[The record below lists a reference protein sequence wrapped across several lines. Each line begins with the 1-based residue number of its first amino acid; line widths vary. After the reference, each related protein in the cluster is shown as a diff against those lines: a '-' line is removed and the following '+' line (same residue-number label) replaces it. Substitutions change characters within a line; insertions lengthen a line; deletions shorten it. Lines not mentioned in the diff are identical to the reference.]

1 MRTNERK
8 ERRGLFD
15 RMVVGIEH
23 VGHKIPD
30 PLTIFI
36 ILTVITLIAS
46 LFINGLVLEVPG
58 TGDTVTM
65 NSLWNR
71 GFFTSFVTGI
81 LKNYVTYTPIQYVM
95 IILFGTSVCTQTDFF
110 EVIMKRMLRNV
121 SNSMM
126 TIIII
131 VLSINGNIVGDG
143 IYAFLPAL
151 AGLLYLSKGR
161 NPILGIVT
169 SYATIASAFNACLLL
184 TNADAVL
191 AATTAEA
198 AALLNYD
205 VSGFNASMTYYWTA
219 ISAILLVPVVWFA
232 SEKILAPILEK
243 DEFKLD
249 GDTNLDN
256 ARNEEL
262 LRDLTPL
269 QKKGL
274 RSAAIA
280 ELIFVA
286 VILALLIP
294 SNGILRNAETGAILT
309 GSPFMGGITFW
320 IALMF
325 FIPGLAYGIAS
336 KQIQNDKD
344 VSRMMSNSLKSMA
357 PFLVMCFGGSIFNTC
372 FNHTNLASLIAIKG
386 AELMENLRLSGI
398 PLAIL
403 IIIIV
408 AILNFFMPHTTAKW
422 LILAPVMVPMCIL
435 MGFSPAFT
443 TCLYKIG
450 NSVTNCMTPLSSGMI
465 IALGEMQKYR
475 KDSSLGTIIAMNAPF
490 TAVNTV
496 FWMITTIIFFLLQ
509 LPVGPGAGIFA

>member
-1 MRTNERK
+1 MKSNTEK
-8 ERRGLFD
+8 TKRGFFD
-15 RMVVGIEH
+15 RMVVGIERI
-23 VGHKIPD
+23 GHKIPD

-36 ILTVITLIAS
+36 ILTVVTLIAS
-46 LFINGLVLEVPG
+46 LFVNGLVLMVPG
-58 TGDTVTM
+58 TGTEVVM
-65 NSLWNR
+65 HSLWNR
-71 GFFTSFVTGI
+71 EFFDTFVKGI

-121 SNSMM
+121 SNTMM
-126 TIIII
+126 TLIII

-151 AGLLYLSKGR
+151 AGLLYMSKGR

-169 SYATIASAFNACLLL
+169 SYATIASAFNACLII

-205 VSGFNASMTYYWTA
+205 VSGINASMTYYWTA
-219 ISAILLVPVVWFA
+219 ISSILLIPVVWFA

-243 DEFKLD
+243 DEFRLD
-249 GDTNLDN
+249 ATATMDE
-256 ARNEEL
+256 AKNETL
-262 LRDLTPL
+262 LSDLTSL

-274 RSAAIA
+274 RNAAIA
-280 ELIFVA
+280 EIAFIVI
-286 VILALLIP
+286 ILALLLP
-294 SNGILRNAETGAILT
+294 SNGILRNAETGSILN

-325 FIPGLAYGIAS
+325 FIPGLAYGISS
-336 KQIQNDKD
+336 KQIKNDKD

-372 FNHTNLASLIAIKG
+372 FNYTNLASLIAIKG
-386 AELMENLRLSGI
+386 AELMENLSLTGI

-403 IIIIV
+403 IVIIV

-435 MGFSPAFT
+435 LGFSPAFT

-465 IALGEMQKYR
+465 IALGEMQRYR
-475 KDSSLGTIIAMNAPF
+475 KDSSLGTIIAMNTPF
-490 TAVNTV
+490 TAVNTL
-496 FWMITTIIFFLLQ
+496 FWTVTTIVFFLLR